1 MEMRK
6 KVAMTGNIAVAN
18 AMRQINPDVCA
29 AYPITP
35 STEIMQQFA
44 TFKSNGK
51 VDTELVT
58 VESEHSAMSA
68 CIGASAAG
76 GRVMTATSANGLA
89 LMWEMLYIAS
99 GNRTPIVMTVV
110 NRALSAP
117 INIHGDH
124 SDSMGARDSGW
135 IQIYC
140 ENAQETYDSLIQAV
154 RIGMDKNVRLPVMV
168 CMDGFIISHSIENIE
183 LFEDQEVKDFI
194 GDHLA
199 LYPILDTKNPLTYGP
214 LDLQDYYSEHKR
226 QQDEAMLHARDVILK
241 IAKDFEK
248 FSGRSY
254 GYFETHHMED
264 AEIGVVSLGSS
275 SGTVRTVV
283 EDLRKKGIKAG
294 MVKLRVFRP
303 FPAKELAQV
312 LSPLKA
318 LAVMDRCDS
327 FGAMG
332 GPVFSEVRSCLY
344 DQPQRPKIVNY
355 IYGLGGRDLGLDKV
369 EKVYDD
375 LSKIV
380 KTGRVDEL
388 VSFLTVRE

>member
-1 MEMRK
+1 MRK
-6 KVAMTGNIAVAN
+6 KVAMTGNIAAAN

-44 TFKSNGK
+44 TFKSNGQ

-58 VESEHSAMSA
+58 AESEHSAMSA
-68 CIGASAAG
+68 CIGAAAAG

-99 GNRTPIVMTVV
+99 GNRLPIVMTIV

-140 ENAQETYDSLIQAV
+140 ENAQETYDSLFQAV
-154 RIGMDKNVRLPVMV
+154 RISEVKQVRLPAMV

-183 LFEDQEVKDFI
+183 LFDDQEIKEFI
-194 GDHLA
+194 GEYTP
-199 LYPILDTKNPLTYGP
+199 LYSLLDTKNPMTYGP

-226 QQDEAMLHARDVILK
+226 QQDEAMFNARDVILNIGK
-241 IAKDFEK
+241 EFRE
-248 FSGRSY
+248 FSGRGY
-254 GYFETHHMED
+254 GFFEPYCMDD
-264 AEIGVVSLGSS
+264 AEIGILSLGSS
-275 SGTVRTVV
+275 AGTVRTIVD
-283 EDLRKKGIKAG
+283 ELREKGIKAG
-294 MVKLRVFRP
+294 LIKLRVFRP
-303 FPAKELAQV
+303 FPAKELATAI
-312 LSPLKA
+312 SRLKA
-318 LAVMDRCDS
+318 LAVLDRSDS

-332 GPVFSEVRSCLY
+332 GPVFSEIRSCLY
-344 DQPQRPKIVNY
+344 DEPSHPKVTNY
-355 IYGLGGRDLGLDKV
+355 IYGLGGRDLGL
-369 EKVYDD
+369 EKVREVFHD
-375 LSKIV
+375 LGKIA
-380 KTGRVDEL
+380 KTGKTDEL
-388 VSFLTVRE
+388 VKFLTVRE

>member
-1 MEMRK
+1 MDMRK

-68 CIGASAAG
+68 CISASLSG

-89 LMWEMLYIAS
+89 LMWEMHYIAS
-99 GNRTPIVMTVV
+99 GNRAPIVMTVV

-140 ENAQETYDSLIQAV
+140 ENGQEAYDNLFQAI
-154 RIGMDKNVRLPVMV
+154 RISQDKNVRLPAMV

-183 LFEDQEVKDFI
+183 LFDDQEVKAFL
-194 GDHLA
+194 GDHIVM
-199 LYPILDTKNPLTYGP
+199 YSILDTDHPLTYGP

-226 QQDEAMLHARDVILK
+226 QQDEAMFHARDVILK
-241 IAKDFEK
+241 IAKEFEK
-248 FSGRSY
+248 FSGRKY
-254 GYFETHHMED
+254 GFFEAYHMDD
-264 AEIGVVSLGSS
+264 AEMAILSLGSS
-275 SGTVRTVV
+275 TGTVRTIV
-283 EDLRKKGIKAG
+283 EELRKKGIKAG
-294 MVKLRVFRP
+294 SVKLRIFRP
-303 FPAKELAQV
+303 FPAKELAEV

-318 LAVMDRCDS
+318 LAVLDRCDS
-327 FGAMG
+327 FGAQG

-344 DQPQRPKIVNY
+344 DQPKRPEVINY
-355 IYGLGGRDLGLDKV
+355 IYGLGGRDLGLERV
-369 EKVYDD
+369 EKVFDD
-375 LSKIV
+375 LSNIV
-380 KTGRVDEL
+380 KTGQIDEL

>member
-344 DQPQRPKIVNY
+344 DQPQKPMVVSY
-355 IYGLGGRDLGLDKV
+355 IYGLGGRDLGLDRV

>member
-1 MEMRK
+1 MRK

-68 CIGASAAG
+68 CIGAAVAG

-99 GNRTPIVMTVV
+99 GNRSPIVMTVV

-140 ENAQETYDSLIQAV
+140 ENGQETYDSLIQAI
-154 RIGMDKNVRLPVMV
+154 RIGQEREVRLPVMV

-183 LFEDQEVKDFI
+183 LLEDQEVQGFI
-194 GDHLA
+194 GETITH
-199 LYPILDTKNPLTYGP
+199 YPILDTRHPVTYGP

-226 QQDEAMLHARDVILK
+226 QQDEAMLHARDAILK
-241 IAKDFEK
+241 IAGEFERL
-248 FSGRSY
+248 SGRSY
-254 GYFETHHMED
+254 GYFECYAMDD
-264 AEIGVVSLGSS
+264 AEIAVLSLGSS
-275 SGTVRTVV
+275 AGTVRTIV
-283 EDLRKKGIKAG
+283 EELRKKGIKAG
-294 MVKLRVFRP
+294 SVKLRVFRP
-303 FPAKELAQV
+303 FPAKELAEV
-312 LSPLKA
+312 LSPVKA
-318 LAVMDRCDS
+318 LAVLDRCDS
-327 FGAMG
+327 FGAVG
-332 GPVFSEVRSCLY
+332 GPVFSEVCSCLY
-344 DQPQRPKIVNY
+344 DLPRRPSVVSY
-355 IYGLGGRDLGLDKV
+355 IYGLGGRDLGLDRV
-369 EKVYDD
+369 EKVFDD
-375 LSKIV
+375 LSRIV
-380 KTGRVDEL
+380 KTGRVDEP
-388 VSFLTVRE
+388 VTFLTVRE

>member
-1 MEMRK
+1 MDMRK

-68 CIGASAAG
+68 CIGASISG

-99 GNRTPIVMTVV
+99 GNRAPIVMTVV

-117 INIHGDH
+117 INIHADH

-140 ENAQETYDSLIQAV
+140 ENAQEAYDGLIQAI
-154 RIGMDKNVRLPVMV
+154 RIGQEKNVRLPVMV

-183 LFEDQEVKDFI
+183 LFEDAEIKEFI
-194 GDHLA
+194 GNHITH
-199 LYPILDTKNPLTYGP
+199 YPILDTDNPVTYGP

-226 QQDEAMLHARDVILK
+226 QQDEAMLHARGVILR
-241 IAKDFEK
+241 IAEEFEK
-248 FSGRSY
+248 FSGRKY
-254 GYFETHHMED
+254 GFFETYHMDD
-264 AEIGVVSLGSS
+264 AEIAVLSLGSS

-283 EDLRKKGIKAG
+283 EELRKKGIKAG
-294 MVKLRVFRP
+294 LVKLRIFRP
-303 FPAKELAQV
+303 FPAKELAEV

-318 LAVMDRCDS
+318 LAILDRCDS
-327 FGAMG
+327 FGAVG

-344 DQPQRPKIVNY
+344 DQPQRPRIVNY
-355 IYGLGGRDLGLDKV
+355 IYGLGGRDLGLERV
-369 EKVYDD
+369 EKVFDD
-375 LSKIV
+375 LSKV
-380 KTGRVDEL
+380 EKTGQIDEL

>member
-1 MEMRK
+1 MGK
-6 KVAMTGNIAVAN
+6 PVAMTGNIAVAN

-44 TFKSNGK
+44 SFVADGK

-99 GNRTPIVMTVV
+99 GNRLPIVMMVV

-124 SDSMGARDSGW
+124 SDGMGARDSGW
-135 IQIYC
+135 IQFYS
-140 ENAQETYDSLIQAV
+140 EDGQEAYDNLIQAMI
-154 RIGMDKNVRLPVMV
+154 IGQNKDVRLPVMV
-168 CMDGFIISHSIENIE
+168 GMDGFIISHSIENLE
-183 LFEDQEVKDFI
+183 MLSDQQAKDFI
-194 GDHLA
+194 GEYIPF
-199 LYPILDTKNPLTYGP
+199 YPLLNIKKPVTYGP

-226 QQDEAMLHARDVILK
+226 QQTEGMRAAKPVILK
-241 IAKDFEK
+241 TAQDFAAL
-248 FSGRSY
+248 SGRKY
-254 GYFETHHMED
+254 GFFEPYRLED
-264 AEIGVVSLGSS
+264 AEIGILTLGSS
-275 SGTVRTVV
+275 AGTTRYVV
-283 EDLRKKGIKAG
+283 DLMRDRGIKAG

-303 FPAKELAQV
+303 FPMEELQEA
-312 LSPLKA
+312 LGHLKA

-327 FGAMG
+327 FGAAG
-332 GPVFSEVRSCLY
+332 GPVFSEVRSSLY
-344 DQPQRPKIVNY
+344 DQPNRPKVVNY
-355 IYGLGGRDLGLDKV
+355 IYGLGGRDLGISHIEQVIGDLQKIKETGKV
-369 EKVYDD
+369 E
-375 LSKIV
+375 
-380 KTGRVDEL
+380 EL
-388 VSFLTVRE
+388 ITYLTVRE

>member
-1 MEMRK
+1 MRK

-68 CIGASAAG
+68 CIGAAAAG

-99 GNRTPIVMTVV
+99 GNRVPIVMTVV

-117 INIHGDH
+117 INIHADH

-140 ENAQETYDSLIQAV
+140 ENAQETYDSLIQAT
-154 RIGMDKNVRLPVMV
+154 RISEAKNVRLPVMV

-183 LFEDQEVKDFI
+183 LFEDEEVKRFI
-194 GDHLA
+194 GEYIP
-199 LYPILDTKNPLTYGP
+199 LYPLLDTKNPVTYGP

-226 QQDEAMLHARDVILK
+226 QQDEAMFHAGDVILRTGE
-241 IAKDFEK
+241 AFEK
-248 FSGRSY
+248 FSGRGY
-254 GYFETHHMED
+254 GYFETHCMED
-264 AEIGVVSLGSS
+264 AEIAVLALGSAA
-275 SGTVRTVV
+275 GTVRTVV
-283 EDLRKKGIKAG
+283 NELRGKGVMAG
-294 MVKLRVFRP
+294 SIKLRVFRP
-303 FPAKELAQV
+303 FPAKELADAI
-312 LSPLKA
+312 SHLKA
-318 LAVMDRCDS
+318 LAVLDRCDS
-327 FGAMG
+327 FGAFG

-344 DQPQRPKIVNY
+344 DRPVRPHVTSY

-369 EKVYDD
+369 QEVFND
-375 LSKIV
+375 LKRIV
-380 KTGRVDEL
+380 DTGHVDKL
-388 VSFLTVRE
+388 ATFLTVRE

>member
-1 MEMRK
+1 MRK

-51 VDTELVT
+51 VDTDLVT

-68 CIGASAAG
+68 CIGAAVAG

-99 GNRTPIVMTVV
+99 GNRAPIVMTVV

-140 ENAQETYDSLIQAV
+140 ENGQETYDGLIQAM
-154 RIGMDKNVRLPVMV
+154 RIGQEKDVRLPVMV

-183 LFEDQEVKDFI
+183 MLEDQEVQDFI
-194 GDHLA
+194 GETITH
-199 LYPILDTKNPLTYGP
+199 YPILDTTNPVTYGP

-226 QQDEAMLHARDVILK
+226 QQDEAMLHARDAILK
-241 IAKDFEK
+241 IARDFERL
-248 FSGRSY
+248 SGRSY
-254 GYFETHHMED
+254 GYFESYSMDD
-264 AEIGVVSLGSS
+264 AEMAVISLGSS
-275 SGTVRTVV
+275 AGTVRTIV

-294 MVKLRVFRP
+294 SIKLRVFRP
-303 FPAKELAQV
+303 FPGEELAKV
-312 LSPLKA
+312 LAPVKA
-318 LAVMDRCDS
+318 VAVLDRCDS
-327 FGAMG
+327 FGAIG

-344 DQPQRPKIVNY
+344 DLSRRPAVVSY
-355 IYGLGGRDLGLDKV
+355 IYGLGGRDLGLDRV
-369 EKVYDD
+369 EKVFDD
-375 LSKIV
+375 LTRII
-380 KTGRVDEL
+380 KTGKVEEP